1 MASLDPADKALIIK
15 RLKRAQGQMGG
26 IIRMLEEER
35 ACRDVVTQLAAV
47 SKAIDRAGF
56 ALIASGL
63 KACASADSTT
73 ATASMDTTTTGTT
86 ASTTTSADSTTA
98 ATTSTDAA
106 TTTASADAATA
117 ATASASTEGDGT
129 GVSSEQPCLTVAE
142 LEKLFL
148 SLA

>member
-1 MASLDPADKALIIK
+1 MASLDPVDKALIIK

-63 KACASADSTT
+63 KACASAE
-73 ATASMDTTTTGTT
+73 
-86 ASTTTSADSTTA
+86 SAA
-98 ATTSTDAA
+98 AATSTDSDGPNSGLSDSSSA
-106 TTTASADAATA
+106 TVTTSQ
-117 ATASASTEGDGT
+117 
-129 GVSSEQPCLTVAE
+129 QPCLTVAE

>member
-73 ATASMDTTTTGTT
+73 ATASMDTTTGTT
-86 ASTTTSADSTTA
+86 ASTTT
-98 ATTSTDAA
+98 
-106 TTTASADAATA
+106 SADAATA

>member
-1 MASLDPADKALIIK
+1 MLKMPLARAPGWFPTPRSRMASLDPADKALIIK

-63 KACASADSTT
+63 KACASAE
-73 ATASMDTTTTGTT
+73 
-86 ASTTTSADSTTA
+86 SAAA
-98 ATTSTDAA
+98 ATSSDGGGS
-106 TTTASADAATA
+106 SANSDTHS
-117 ATASASTEGDGT
+117 SAGSGAGSGT
-129 GVSSEQPCLTVAE
+129 GGTPTQQPCLTVAE

>member
-73 ATASMDTTTTGTT
+73 ATASMDTTTGTT

>member
-47 SKAIDRAGF
+47 SKAIDRARF

-73 ATASMDTTTTGTT
+73 ATASMDTTTGTT

>member
-1 MASLDPADKALIIK
+1 MLKMPLARAPGWFPTPRSRMASLDPADKALIIK

-26 IIRMLEEER
+26 IIRMLEDER

-63 KACASADSTT
+63 KACASAE
-73 ATASMDTTTTGTT
+73 
-86 ASTTTSADSTTA
+86 SAAA
-98 ATTSTDAA
+98 ATSSDGGGS
-106 TTTASADAATA
+106 SANSDTHS
-117 ATASASTEGDGT
+117 SAGSGAGSGT
-129 GVSSEQPCLTVAE
+129 GGTPTQQPCLTVAE

>member
-1 MASLDPADKALIIK
+1 MLKMPLARAPGWFPTPRSRMASLDPADKALIIK

-26 IIRMLEEER
+26 IIRMLEDER

-63 KACASADSTT
+63 KACASAE
-73 ATASMDTTTTGTT
+73 
-86 ASTTTSADSTTA
+86 SAAA
-98 ATTSTDAA
+98 ATSSDGGGS
-106 TTTASADAATA
+106 SANSDTHS
-117 ATASASTEGDGT
+117 SAGSGT
-129 GVSSEQPCLTVAE
+129 GGTPTQQPCLTVAE

>member
-26 IIRMLEEER
+26 IIRMLEDER

-63 KACASADSTT
+63 KACASAE
-73 ATASMDTTTTGTT
+73 
-86 ASTTTSADSTTA
+86 SAAA
-98 ATTSTDAA
+98 ATGS
-106 TTTASADAATA
+106 
-117 ATASASTEGDGT
+117 GT
-129 GVSSEQPCLTVAE
+129 GGTPTQQPCLTVAE

>member
-1 MASLDPADKALIIK
+1 MLKMPLARAPGWFPTPRSRMASLDPADKALIIK

-26 IIRMLEEER
+26 IIHMLEDER

-63 KACASADSTT
+63 KACASAE
-73 ATASMDTTTTGTT
+73 
-86 ASTTTSADSTTA
+86 SAAA
-98 ATTSTDAA
+98 ATSSDGGGS
-106 TTTASADAATA
+106 SANSDTHS
-117 ATASASTEGDGT
+117 SAGSGAGSGT
-129 GVSSEQPCLTVAE
+129 GGTPTQQPCLTVAE

>member
-26 IIRMLEEER
+26 IIRMLEDER

-63 KACASADSTT
+63 KACASAE
-73 ATASMDTTTTGTT
+73 
-86 ASTTTSADSTTA
+86 SAAA
-98 ATTSTDAA
+98 ATSSDGGGS
-106 TTTASADAATA
+106 SANSDTHS
-117 ATASASTEGDGT
+117 SAGSGAGSGT
-129 GVSSEQPCLTVAE
+129 GGTPTHQPCLTVAE

>member
-1 MASLDPADKALIIK
+1 MLKMPLARAPGWFPTPRSRMASLDPADKALIIK

-26 IIRMLEEER
+26 IIRMLEDER

-63 KACASADSTT
+63 KACASAE
-73 ATASMDTTTTGTT
+73 
-86 ASTTTSADSTTA
+86 SAAA
-98 ATTSTDAA
+98 ATSSDGGGS
-106 TTTASADAATA
+106 SANSDTHS
-117 ATASASTEGDGT
+117 SASTGAGSGT
-129 GVSSEQPCLTVAE
+129 GGTPTQQPCLTVAE

>member
-1 MASLDPADKALIIK
+1 MLKMPLARAPGWFPTPRSRMASLDPADKALIIK

-26 IIRMLEEER
+26 IIRMLEDER

-63 KACASADSTT
+63 KACASAE
-73 ATASMDTTTTGTT
+73 
-86 ASTTTSADSTTA
+86 SAAA
-98 ATTSTDAA
+98 ATSSDGGGSNANSDTHS
-106 TTTASADAATA
+106 SAGSGAG
-117 ATASASTEGDGT
+117 SGT
-129 GVSSEQPCLTVAE
+129 GGTPTQQPCLTVAE